1 MGDGDAEGPV
11 LGPLG
16 VDVDP
21 LVVVGRVGEEVH
33 PVLGDRLPLGVS
45 ELLADE
51 LVKGVDSVD
60 DGGHAVLLAGQ
71 GRFR

>member
-1 MGDGDAEGPV
+1 MRDGDTEGAV

-21 LVVVGRVGEEVH
+21 LVVVGGVGEEVH
-33 PVLGDRLPLGVS
+33 PLLGDRLPLGMA

-51 LVKGVDSVD
+51 LVEGVDAVD
-60 DGGHAVLLAGQ
+60 DGLHGCSSLVRV
-71 GRFR
+71 RFR